1 MKALFETICC
11 PLIAGPLAK
20 LLHEDNN
27 SQLLLEV
34 KAKSAPLPSLL
45 SMIGVIGTVTW
56 SKQYPLNELIEF
68 LNVQMAIT

>member
-1 MKALFETICC
+1 MRALFETICC

-34 KAKSAPLPSLL
+34 KAKSAPLPSSL

-68 LNVQMAIT
+68 LNVLMAIT